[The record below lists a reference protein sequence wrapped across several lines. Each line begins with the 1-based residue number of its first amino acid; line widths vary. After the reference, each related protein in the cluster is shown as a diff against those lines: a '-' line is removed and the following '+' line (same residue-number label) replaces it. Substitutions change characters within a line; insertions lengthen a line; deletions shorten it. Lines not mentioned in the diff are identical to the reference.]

1 MDTKLNRL
9 SYNTNLDASIV
20 RLLQSRTVAA
30 TIKMNPN
37 LPWAAPLS
45 VLFKA
50 GHHVPTRNHSQEYLD
65 PCIEWHKLSPRI

>member
-30 TIKMNPN
+30 TIKMFY
-37 LPWAAPLS
+37 LKQDITSL
-45 VLFKA
+45 
-50 GHHVPTRNHSQEYLD
+50 QETT
-65 PCIEWHKLSPRI
+65 HKNTLTLV